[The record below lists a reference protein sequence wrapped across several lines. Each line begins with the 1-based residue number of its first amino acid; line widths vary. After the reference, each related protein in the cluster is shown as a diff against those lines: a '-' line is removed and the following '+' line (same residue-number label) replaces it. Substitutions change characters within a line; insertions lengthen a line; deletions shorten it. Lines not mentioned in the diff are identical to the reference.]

1 MFDIYSYMNK
11 KETKYRERALK
22 YQKAYR
28 DREKQKKQDE
38 KIAKLLKELYNMDG
52 KDLELKWP
60 VTKKILRK

>member
-38 KIAKLLKELYNMDG
+38 KIACQIRKLFSEA
-52 KDLELKWP
+52 
-60 VTKKILRK
+60 VKKKNS